1 VSGISFGSGS
11 IMVWGGISM
20 EARTELVVVNGGAMT
35 ANRYIREILEPHDAP
50 FAPFIGNDSII
61 MHDNARPHIA
71 QIVNEYLDTVEMHH
85 MVWPARS
92 PDLNPIE
99 HVWDMVGRRVKV
111 RTPAPAN
118 LRDLSAAVI
127 QEWQEIDQAVIQNL
141 FEGMPRRM
149 EAVIQARGG
158 NIR

>member
-1 VSGISFGSGS
+1 VPGISFGSDS
-11 IMVWGGISM
+11 IMLWGGIRM

-35 ANRYIREILEPHDAP
+35 ANRYTRDILEPHVVP
-50 FAPFIGNDSII
+50 FALFIGNDSIL
-61 MHDNARPHIA
+61 MRDNARPHIA
-71 QIVNEYLDTVEMHH
+71 QIVNEYLDTVEIHH
-85 MVWPARS
+85 MIWPARS

-99 HVWDMVGRRVKV
+99 HVWVMVGRRVKV
-111 RTPAPAN
+111 RTPAPAD

-127 QEWQEIDQAVIQNL
+127 QEWQEVDQAVIQDL
-141 FEGMPRRM
+141 FEGMSRRM

>member
-1 VSGISFGSGS
+1 MI
-11 IMVWGGISM
+11 
-20 EARTELVVVNGGAMT
+20 
-35 ANRYIREILEPHDAP
+35 
-50 FAPFIGNDSII
+50 
-61 MHDNARPHIA
+61 
-71 QIVNEYLDTVEMHH
+71 
-85 MVWPARS
+85 WPARS

-111 RTPAPAN
+111 RTPAPA
-118 LRDLSAAVI
+118 AII
-127 QEWQEIDQAVIQNL
+127 QECQEIDQAVIQDL